1 MKKNKKS
8 YRGGGGSAL
17 PPSSSPP
24 TGERAAQ
31 GGTRL
36 PHPGEADPARGDV
49 GGARGGGDVDV
60 SAGER
65 AAAGECRGLSCRA
78 ASV

>member
-1 MKKNKKS
+1 MKIKS

-49 GGARGGGDVDV
+49 GGAPGTEPPRANAGD
-60 SAGER
+60 
-65 AAAGECRGLSCRA
+65 
-78 ASV
+78 